1 MSTTIIRGTLWM
13 LLIGLLT
20 PAFTSAQ
27 PGSRA
32 SEPPLRGS
40 FLGLQQ
46 AVELAL
52 DNHPLVREAGATLKA
67 ATARTEQARA
77 IYYPHIDANFDTA
90 AGAGRLNPRFLVGG
104 FLVQPNLSQYTG
116 GVALN
121 QRLFDFGYSQH
132 TVNSAHLAE
141 RAQELGIDARQALV
155 VLNVQASYFTSLKHQ
170 RLVQIAEETVRERGI
185 IKGQIEALY
194 RQQLKSK
201 LDLDLVQV
209 ELTNAESLLV
219 KARNGLKSSFAN
231 LNRAIGIA
239 GAEDYVLEE
248 LPIEVRP
255 QRPLDTLINDSLSH
269 PEFRR
274 AKEMTASA
282 EAKVTATKR
291 QYLPTVSVYASGG
304 DFQVFDSSRAQAS
317 QTGGWWAAGGFV
329 SMPLFTGFLIEN
341 QIQEAKAQ
349 KAAAEAVSTNIEQ
362 ALTQQVTN
370 SYLDTISFAQQIK
383 LGEEQVKT
391 AQEALNLAK
400 QRYKLGLGS
409 IVEVTQAEVGLT
421 GAQTKLAEA
430 QYDYKIA
437 EVTLA
442 YAAGGSAQLQID
454 PAVR

>member
-1 MSTTIIRGTLWM
+1 MSATIMRVTLWIV
-13 LLIGLLT
+13 LISLVIPT
-20 PAFTSAQ
+20 FTAAQ
-27 PGSRA
+27 PSTRA
-32 SEPPLRGS
+32 SEPPVRGS
-40 FLGLQQ
+40 FLGLQK
-46 AVELAL
+46 AIELAL
-52 DNHPLVREAGATLKA
+52 ENHPLVQEAGATLKA
-67 ATARTEQARA
+67 ATARTEQARS
-77 IYYPHIDANFDTA
+77 IYYPRIDANFDTA

-104 FLVQPNLSQYTG
+104 FLVQQNLSQYVG
-116 GVALN
+116 GVSVS
-121 QRLFDFGYSQH
+121 QRIFDFGFSQH
-132 TVNSAHLAE
+132 TVDSAHLAE
-141 RAQELGIDARQALV
+141 RAQELDINARQALV
-155 VLNVQASYFTSLKHQ
+155 MLNVQGSYLTSLKHQ

-239 GAEDYVLEE
+239 GAEDYVLED
-248 LPIEVRP
+248 LPIQVRP
-255 QRPLDTLINDSLSH
+255 QRPLDTLIGDSLTH

-274 AKEMTASA
+274 AKELTASA
-282 EAKVTATKR
+282 EAKVTAAKR
-291 QYLPTVSVYASGG
+291 QYLPTVSAYASGG
-304 DFQVFDSSRAQAS
+304 DFQVFDSSRSQAS

-329 SMPLFTGFLIEN
+329 SMPLFTGFMIEN
-341 QIQEAKAQ
+341 QVREAKAQ
-349 KAAAEAVSTNIEQ
+349 RAAAEAASTNIEQ

-391 AQEALNLAK
+391 SQEALNLAK

-421 GAQTKLAEA
+421 AAQTKLAEA

-442 YAAGGSAQLQID
+442 YAAGGSTQLQID
-454 PAVR
+454 PTVR